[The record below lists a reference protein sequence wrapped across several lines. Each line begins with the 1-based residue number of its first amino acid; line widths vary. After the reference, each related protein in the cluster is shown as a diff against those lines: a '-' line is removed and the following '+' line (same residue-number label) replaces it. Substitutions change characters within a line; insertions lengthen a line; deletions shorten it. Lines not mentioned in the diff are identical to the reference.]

1 MTRVAVRDFDH
12 GDQVGGCG
20 AVNSLLATSYS
31 LSSTAR
37 CDCYQGGSLAS
48 PTQTLKSEAAN
59 TRCAQALM
67 LPEAVRMLHL
77 LLSMG
82 KRVYV
87 HCTAGINRATLTVV
101 GYLTFVRGWPLE
113 DAVNHVKH
121 KRPQAHPYID
131 CWQVC
136 SLHDMQADGEDQRLQ
151 DVGYSSRLEAPALSC
166 RQANALYSQAC
177 EVVAARLLMGRWLH
191 AGTLWEACQ
200 LSCPSSMPYPFN
212 INHQLPCALLHGP
225 DGEGAA
231 DRGAHRGADGTG
243 QGGVPRAAA
252 RQPARQQPGRL
263 GVRGTAAAA
272 GAVHP
277 RHGLHPVPGL
287 HLQSGQLRMAS
298 CTVAGACTPGTRI

>member
-20 AVNSLLATSYS
+20 AVNSLLATSDR

-37 CDCYQGGSLAS
+37 CDCYQGDSLAS
-48 PTQTLKSEAAN
+48 PTQTVKSEAAN
-59 TRCAQALM
+59 THCAQALM

-136 SLHDMQADGEDQRLQ
+136 SLHDMQADSAAWLSSSSEDFDIAALPLA
-151 DVGYSSRLEAPALSC
+151 VGTWGVSSRLEAPALSC
-166 RQANALYSQAC
+166 RQAN
-177 EVVAARLLMGRWLH
+177 
-191 AGTLWEACQ
+191 
-200 LSCPSSMPYPFN
+200 
-212 INHQLPCALLHGP
+212 
-225 DGEGAA
+225 
-231 DRGAHRGADGTG
+231 
-243 QGGVPRAAA
+243 
-252 RQPARQQPGRL
+252 
-263 GVRGTAAAA
+263 
-272 GAVHP
+272 
-277 RHGLHPVPGL
+277 
-287 HLQSGQLRMAS
+287 
-298 CTVAGACTPGTRI
+298 CTVKLARW